1 MATPTFGGLLQ
12 DNERVK
18 VRGEKGLDEF
28 GLQTYS
34 LGDVEEDV
42 DEYLPGKHFESSS
55 CIYTYTD
62 SKILHPDDG
71 ASITFSLPPSQMSS
85 RMQSTC
91 TSRQPTAPPTPR
103 MGLSRRNSCST
114 FSINTGL
121 ASMLNERGIQAIT
134 LSCLNTPTGQ
144 NFSPTVTPC
153 NSPEGG
159 SPIHTSNH
167 QPVSIT
173 SFLSS
178 SAGLLKKITGKT
190 NQNDKEK
197 AMLEKKAKLRSIKLL
212 QKVETLGIENILPT
226 TTSSLTSQQII
237 NKPLAL
243 HSSNIY
249 TRYHHS
255 PMTQLTSLKHLSST
269 ASSSSS
275 SSLVKSTSEYKSSD
289 NRSESSVSPT
299 NGQRKETQDAR
310 AKQKLSR
317 QKTRR
322 NLHAQRP
329 DLGTVKSSISSDKT
343 KEPKQHQQ
351 QQQGLIGSISSI
363 FFGRK
368 GGFL

>member
-1 MATPTFGGLLQ
+1 MATPTFGSLLH

-42 DEYLPGKHFESSS
+42 DEFLPGKHFQTSA

-91 TSRQPTAPPTPR
+91 NSRQPTAPPTPR
-103 MGLSRRNSCST
+103 GLSRRNSCST
-114 FSINTGL
+114 FSMSTGL

-144 NFSPTVTPC
+144 NFSPTSTPC
-153 NSPEGG
+153 NSPEG
-159 SPIHTSNH
+159 SPTHNRHHNES
-167 QPVSIT
+167 VSLT

-178 SAGLLKKITGKT
+178 SAGLIKKITGSST
-190 NQNDKEK
+190 SSNERTENEK
-197 AMLEKKAKLRSIKLL
+197 AILEKKAKLRSIKLL
-212 QKVETLGIENILPT
+212 EKVEGIEQILPS
-226 TTSSLTSQQII
+226 SSLSSTSHQII
-237 NKPLAL
+237 NKPLSL

-255 PMTQLTSLKHLSST
+255 PMTQLTSLKHLSSN
-269 ASSSSS
+269 A
-275 SSLVKSTSEYKSSD
+275 KSTTGSESSD
-289 NRSESSVSPT
+289 IRSESSVSPT
-299 NGQRKETQDAR
+299 NSQRKETQDAR
-310 AKQKLSR
+310 AKQKLTR

-322 NLHAQRP
+322 NMNAQRQ
-329 DLGTVKSSISSDKT
+329 DLGTVNSSVAVE
-343 KEPKQHQQ
+343 KEPKQQ

>member
-1 MATPTFGGLLQ
+1 MATPTFAGLLL
-12 DNERVK
+12 DNERIK

-34 LGDVEEDV
+34 LGDVEEDA
-42 DEYLPGKHFESSS
+42 DDFPGKHFSSSS

-62 SKILHPDDG
+62 STILHPDDG
-71 ASITFSLPPSQMSS
+71 ASITFSMPPSQMSS

-114 FSINTGL
+114 FSMSTGL

-134 LSCLNTPTGQ
+134 PSCLNTPTTQ

-159 SPIHTSNH
+159 STPSHSSNH
-167 QPVSIT
+167 EPVTLT
-173 SFLSS
+173 SFLTS
-178 SAGLLKKITGKT
+178 SAGLLKKKITGSSHHGHSES
-190 NQNDKEK
+190 EK
-197 AMLEKKAKLRSIKLL
+197 AAIILEKKAKFRSMRLL
-212 QKVETLGIENILPT
+212 EKVETLGIENILPT
-226 TTSSLTSQQII
+226 TTTSSSSSHII
-237 NKPLAL
+237 NKSLSL

-249 TRYHHS
+249 TRYHNS
-255 PMTQLTSLKHLSST
+255 PMTQLTSLKHLS
-269 ASSSSS
+269 
-275 SSLVKSTSEYKSSD
+275 KTSPESSD
-289 NRSESSVSPT
+289 VCDKSDTSARAISPT
-299 NGQRKETQDAR
+299 NSQQKESPEAR
-310 AKQKLSR
+310 AKQKLNR

-322 NLHAQRP
+322 NMNTKRP
-329 DLGTVKSSISSDKT
+329 DLGTVNSAVDKT
-343 KEPKQHQQ
+343 KETK
-351 QQQGLIGSISSI
+351 QGLIGSISSI